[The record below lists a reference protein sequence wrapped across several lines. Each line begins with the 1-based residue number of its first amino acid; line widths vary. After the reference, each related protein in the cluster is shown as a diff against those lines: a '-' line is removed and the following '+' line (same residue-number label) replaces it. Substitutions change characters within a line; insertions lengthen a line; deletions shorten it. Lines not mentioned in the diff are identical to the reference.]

1 MKKVPLVFGMGILLA
16 LALTPVTGLAN
27 SSAEPLVIATVI
39 QGRSSIYGNV
49 YGEGRRPV
57 ADVYVELLD
66 DVNSTIRQIKT
77 DMSGRFQFSGLVDGR
92 YMLKIRPGN
101 TGYLEYTQQVI
112 IAAVSSVRPTE
123 VGGRSGG
130 SDTQHIDIALKLDER
145 GLYGPFAAAPG
156 VVFAQDV
163 PAAAKQ
169 HYDEA
174 ITQLRAKK
182 EEQAFASLRQALE
195 VFPDYYAALDR
206 LGGEYAVRGVDEK
219 GTNQDYLQA
228 GLVLLTKATQ
238 VNPRSYSSMYGLGW
252 TEYHLG
258 MTNEAIDHLGKA
270 TTIYG
275 KAASAYLLQAKAYRR
290 TKMLDKAEEAL
301 KRADQLANGKDADIH
316 WQLAG
321 VYNDQKRFGEAADQ
335 MELYLKNAPKG
346 EDPEKIKGL
355 IKRLRDLQAKA
366 K

>member
-1 MKKVPLVFGMGILLA
+1 MKKVPLVFGRGILLA
-16 LALTPVTGLAN
+16 LTLTT
-27 SSAEPLVIATVI
+27 ATVFTNSATAAA
-39 QGRSSIYGNV
+39 QGRSSIYGSV

-92 YMLKIRPGN
+92 YMIKIRPGN
-101 TGYLEYTQQVI
+101 TGYLEYTQQVVI
-112 IAAVSSVRPTE
+112 SAISSTRATDRP
-123 VGGRSGG
+123 SGA
-130 SDTQHIDIALKLDER
+130 DNQHIDIALRLDER
-145 GLYGPFAAAPG
+145 GMYGPFAGAPPG

-174 ITQLRAKK
+174 ISQLRAKK
-182 EEQAFASLRQALE
+182 EVEAFASLRRALE

-219 GTNQDYLQA
+219 GTKQDYLQA

-238 VNPRSYSSMYGLGW
+238 VNPNSYSSLYGLGW

-258 MTNEAIDHLGKA
+258 MTKEAIDHLAQA
-270 TTIYG
+270 TALYG
-275 KAASAYLLQAKAYRR
+275 KSPNAYLLQGKAYRR
-290 TKMLDKAEEAL
+290 AAMADKAELAL
-301 KRADQLANGKDADIH
+301 KRAEQLTNGKDADIH

-321 VYNDQKRFGEAADQ
+321 VYNDQKRYREAADQ

-355 IKRLRDLQAKA
+355 IKRLRDLHDKA
-366 K
+366 KQ

>member
-1 MKKVPLVFGMGILLA
+1 MKKVPLVIGLGILLA
-16 LALTPVTGLAN
+16 LALAPAMSFACN
-27 SSAEPLVIATVI
+27 SAAPETFAAAI

-92 YMLKIRPGN
+92 YLIKIRPGN

-112 IAAVSSVRPTE
+112 ISAVSSVRPSE
-123 VGGRSGG
+123 GGRSGG
-130 SDTQHIDIALKLDER
+130 ADNQHIDIGLRLDER
-145 GLYGPFAAAPG
+145 GMYGPFSGGPAA
-156 VVFAQDV
+156 VLFAQDIP
-163 PAAAKQ
+163 PAAKR
-169 HYDEA
+169 HYDDG
-174 ITQLRAKK
+174 IGFLREKK
-182 EEQAFASLRQALE
+182 EQQAFASLRQALE

-206 LGGEYAVRGVDEK
+206 LGGEYAVRGVTEK
-219 GTNQDYLQA
+219 ETNKEYLQA

-252 TEYHLG
+252 AEYHLG
-258 MTNEAIDHLGKA
+258 MTKEAIDHLGQA
-270 TTIYG
+270 IAIYG
-275 KAASAYLLQAKAYRR
+275 KAPNAFLLQGKAYRR
-290 TKMLDKAEEAL
+290 AAMPDKAEEAL
-301 KRADQLANGKDADIH
+301 KQADKLRNGKDADIH

-321 VYNDQKRFGEAADQ
+321 VYNDQKRYGEAADQ
-335 MELYLKNAPKG
+335 MELYLKTAPKG
-346 EDPEKIKGL
+346 EDPVKIKDL
-355 IKRLRDLQAKA
+355 IKRLRDKV